1 MILPEEPI
9 KLTEHENEQN
19 TKLTRGELEEGDKAI
34 LKELKRKGWISHT
47 FDEDGGG
54 GGNDHLLITTKDYA
68 GSFQLPGVG
77 RRIDIIPKMFK
88 KQKDWKNTNEFL
100 NFAHH
105 GTMDYFE
112 GKSIVKLGDESVL
125 MNRMYDQLMFEYD
138 ELWRE
143 GLLKSYVLHAENSS
157 SMRGKILF
165 QHQMLNDAMLRPK
178 FFCEFDELEYDSPE
192 NRVILQALTIVE
204 RMSDVSE
211 TKMVAMDHAQ
221 RLSGVVEKVVV
232 AAPERQRMME
242 RYNRQ
247 TYRYEQIHR
256 TCDDIIRNAGIEDIY
271 SGDIRRVAPKLYDMD
286 REFERFVEELFIN
299 YGGFESDNLRFQK
312 DEVSWEGQDVRD
324 RTMKPDITIWDDD
337 KCKKIIDVKYK
348 KDKTLP
354 ASDLYQLGF
363 YMHEYGKG
371 QIKDSF
377 AIALE
382 SDMQKE
388 TVRYTA
394 TKSKSVVFVKRL
406 NVAKCLDIIRND
418 DKAKMKELID
428 WLVLP
433 STEPFD
439 YG

>member
-1 MILPEEPI
+1 MPEAPI

-165 QHQMLNDAMLRPK
+165 QHQMISYKKCNM
-178 FFCEFDELEYDSPE
+178 
-192 NRVILQALTIVE
+192 VIYT
-204 RMSDVSE
+204 
-211 TKMVAMDHAQ
+211 
-221 RLSGVVEKVVV
+221 
-232 AAPERQRMME
+232 
-242 RYNRQ
+242 
-247 TYRYEQIHR
+247 
-256 TCDDIIRNAGIEDIY
+256 
-271 SGDIRRVAPKLYDMD
+271 
-286 REFERFVEELFIN
+286 
-299 YGGFESDNLRFQK
+299 
-312 DEVSWEGQDVRD
+312 
-324 RTMKPDITIWDDD
+324 
-337 KCKKIIDVKYK
+337 KYK
-348 KDKTLP
+348 INK
-354 ASDLYQLGF
+354 
-363 YMHEYGKG
+363 
-371 QIKDSF
+371 
-377 AIALE
+377 
-382 SDMQKE
+382 
-388 TVRYTA
+388 
-394 TKSKSVVFVKRL
+394 
-406 NVAKCLDIIRND
+406 
-418 DKAKMKELID
+418 LI
-428 WLVLP
+428 
-433 STEPFD
+433 FI
-439 YG
+439 